1 MPEVII
7 TYKKPETLKVLK
19 ILAKYLDF
27 EISSPKTKK
36 ETKPYKIKGV
46 TIIPATEKFDQS
58 DITDIFTENNS
69 DAAKLKK
76 EAWQGKQ

>member
-27 EISSPKTKK
+27 EISSHKAKK
-36 ETKPYKIKGV
+36 ETKPYKIRGV

-58 DITDIFTENNS
+58 DITDIFTDNNS

-76 EAWQGKQ
+76 EA